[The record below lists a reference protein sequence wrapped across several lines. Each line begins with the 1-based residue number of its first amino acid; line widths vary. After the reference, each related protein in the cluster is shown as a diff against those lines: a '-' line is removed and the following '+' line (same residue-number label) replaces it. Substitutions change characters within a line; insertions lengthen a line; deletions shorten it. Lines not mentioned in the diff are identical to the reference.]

1 MLERAAQAPTKVA
14 YSGTQY
20 VSAWG
25 PGEQSAQVV
34 SVSHDPQTG
43 TTWRPV
49 GAASGPPLHAFT
61 SLDPSMLGAG
71 VVSLIARHYSLDTA
85 DPGGKVAGRE
95 VDLVQA
101 SRSGGSAP
109 ARVAARFWLDRDTG
123 LILRREV
130 YDERGRPSRASAF
143 VDIAVRR
150 ADFVASARTSS
161 FPEANEE
168 SLDMAGVARMR
179 AHGWTCPKRLPGPL
193 TLVDARRKP
202 NSGVLQL
209 SYADGLS
216 SVSVFQQPGR
226 LDEEEMVGYRRDT
239 LAGRDVWVREEVPV
253 RVLWSADGRVFT
265 LLADAPQRTVVRAV
279 AALSARHSGADTGPD
294 TGAGSA
300 WERLGRGLD
309 RVASWF
315 NPR

>member
-1 MLERAAQAPTKVA
+1 
-14 YSGTQY
+14 
-20 VSAWG
+20 
-25 PGEQSAQVV
+25 
-34 SVSHDPQTG
+34 
-43 TTWRPV
+43 
-49 GAASGPPLHAFT
+49 
-61 SLDPSMLGAG
+61 MLGAG
-71 VVSLIARHYSLDTA
+71 VVSLLARHYSLDTA
-85 DPGGKVAGRE
+85 NPGGKVAGRE

-101 SRSGGSAP
+101 SRTGGPAP
-109 ARVAARFWLDRDTG
+109 GRVAARFWLDRDTG

-130 YDERGRPSRASAF
+130 YDERGRPTRASAF

-150 ADFVASARTSS
+150 ADFVASAGTSS
-161 FPEANEE
+161 FPKATDE

-279 AALSARHSGADTGPD
+279 AALSARHDSGADTGLD

-315 NPR
+315 NPH